1 MSKATITQCLTAIKE
16 LVLKEQQR
24 HEEIIQKIAVL
35 EMDLTQHK
43 SEMLYIKKII
53 ENSRKEIANLK
64 SSYDSFET
72 GFEELK
78 ATILEKTN
86 AVLTG
91 LEDMKPKTT
100 LESVIFENYE
110 DGTQLH
116 KRSRKSK

>member
-1 MSKATITQCLTAIKE
+1 MSKAAIAQCLTAIKE
-16 LVLKEQQR
+16 LAFKEQQQY
-24 HEEIIQKIAVL
+24 EETLQKIVML
-35 EMDLTQHK
+35 EMDLTQHQ
-43 SEMLYIKKII
+43 SEMLDTKKII

-64 SSYDSFET
+64 SSYDSFKT

-100 LESVIFENYE
+100 L
-110 DGTQLH
+110 
-116 KRSRKSK
+116 